1 KTMPVEEFLAI
12 DIKPG
17 WKRGTKLTFPEKG
30 SEQPGR
36 IAADLI
42 FIIDEKPHKTFTREG
57 NDLVVTQKI
66 SLAEALTGYTMANI
80 SIRYNYFQSSV
91 ANFMDS
97 VASSPRFGTGVGIN
111 RRNFARRLTYGSSL

>member
-1 KTMPVEEFLAI
+1 MPVEEFLAI
-12 DIKPG
+12 DVKPG
-17 WKRGTKLTFPEKG
+17 WKKGTKLTFPEKG

-66 SLAEALTGYTMANI
+66 SLAEALTGYT
-80 SIRYNYFQSSV
+80 V
-91 ANFMDS
+91 
-97 VASSPRFGTGVGIN
+97 
-111 RRNFARRLTYGSSL
+111 RLTTLDGRSLTIPINNVIHPNYEEVVPRE